1 MVPLIIFLGVFV
13 GALYTGAWLAYPLY
27 LLLSLFTDNIDYA
40 DVIITSTQLCGLT
53 FSLLYLKYTVSLS
66 LETVGLKIPG
76 AEYLPQT
83 LSGFLIGMSIMALL
97 GLGLMSFGIYGLHPA
112 RETSIFILARLF
124 IAALLTGFA
133 VALFEET
140 VFRGALLA
148 GLQKK
153 AGAAVG
159 IISVSIIYAAVHFIH
174 YEDPSPTATID
185 WLTAPGQFLAA
196 YSRLITADTLDAF
209 LSLWMLGLLLGLIR
223 IRTGNIIQ
231 CIGVHAGL
239 VAGIKLFR
247 FFTAYNPG
255 SRYDFLVSSYDHRLG
270 YIALLLLALATVMY
284 YFHAC
289 HRAEATHV

>member
-1 MVPLIIFLGVFV
+1 MVPLIIFLAVFV
-13 GALYTGAWLAYPLY
+13 GALFTGAWLAYPLY

-40 DVIITSTQLCGLT
+40 DGIITSTQLCGLI
-53 FSLLYLKYTVSLS
+53 FSLLYLKYTVSLN
-66 LETVGLKIPG
+66 LETVGLRIPK
-76 AEYLPQT
+76 ADYLPQT
-83 LSGFLIGMSIMALL
+83 LSGLLIGMIIMALL
-97 GLGLMSFGIYGLHPA
+97 ALGLMVSGIYGLHPA
-112 RETSIFILARLF
+112 REISIPVLARLF

-153 AGAAVG
+153 AGAAVA

-174 YEDPSPTATID
+174 YQEPQSDAAIG

-247 FFTAYNPG
+247 FFTTYNPG
-255 SRYDFLVSSYDHRLG
+255 TRYDYLVSSYDHRLG
-270 YIALLLLALATVMY
+270 YLALLLLALATVVY

-289 HRAEATHV
+289 RRPGPAHR